1 LPSTSAPLYAR
12 QVFVNC
18 PFDDAY
24 SALLEAI
31 VFAIFDSGFRPLC
44 ALQVGDGGQMRM
56 EKLYAM
62 IADCKFG
69 IHDISRTELDT
80 ENQLPR
86 FNMPLELGLFL
97 GAKRYGLVRQRGKNC
112 LILDRE
118 KYRYQK
124 FISDIAGQD
133 IQAHDN
139 DPQKVV
145 VHVRNWLRSATPHV
159 SIPGGEAIWE
169 RYQAFSADLP
179 SNCRRLKLARAKL
192 TFVDYTWLVSL
203 WIRDQMST

>member
-1 LPSTSAPLYAR
+1 
-12 QVFVNC
+12 
-18 PFDDAY
+18 
-24 SALLEAI
+24 
-31 VFAIFDSGFRPLC
+31 
-44 ALQVGDGGQMRM
+44 M

-118 KYRYQK
+118 RYRYQK

-133 IQAHDN
+133 LQAHDN
-139 DPQKVV
+139 NPKKAV
-145 VHVRNWLRSATPHV
+145 VHVRDWLRSATPQV

-179 SNCRRLKLARAKL
+179 SNCGRLHLARENL

-203 WIRDQMST
+203 WIRDQMPTGSASQA

>member
-1 LPSTSAPLYAR
+1 
-12 QVFVNC
+12 
-18 PFDDAY
+18 
-24 SALLEAI
+24 
-31 VFAIFDSGFRPLC
+31 
-44 ALQVGDGGQMRM
+44 MRM

-80 ENQLPR
+80 ENQLPH

-133 IQAHDN
+133 IQAHGD
-139 DPQKVV
+139 DPQKAV
-145 VHVRNWLRSATPHV
+145 VHVRNWLRSATPQV
-159 SIPGGEAIWE
+159 SIPGGEAIWK
-169 RYQAFSADLP
+169 RYQAFRADLP
-179 SNCRRLKLARAKL
+179 SSCRRLKLSRAKL

-203 WIRDQMST
+203 WIREHMPKGSPA